1 MLGLA
6 FSLFGFLL
14 VAVPIGIS
22 LAGSAAVLVLFDDF
36 LSFSTLFEAF
46 FIFISKYTLIAI
58 PFFIYAGFLME
69 KTGLVRGLF
78 NFAEA

>member
-6 FSLFGFLL
+6 FSLFGLLL

-46 FIFISKYTLIAI
+46 FIFISKYL
-58 PFFIYAGFLME
+58 
-69 KTGLVRGLF
+69 K
-78 NFAEA
+78 

>member
-6 FSLFGFLL
+6 LCLFGLLL

-36 LSFSTLFEAF
+36 LAFSTLFEAF

-69 KTGLVRGLF
+69 KTPSLKRVIIFL
-78 NFAEA
+78 